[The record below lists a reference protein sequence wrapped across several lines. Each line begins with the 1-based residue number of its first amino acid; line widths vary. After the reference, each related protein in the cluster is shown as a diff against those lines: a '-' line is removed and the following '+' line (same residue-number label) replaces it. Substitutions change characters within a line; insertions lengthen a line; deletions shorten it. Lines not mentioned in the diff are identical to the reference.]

1 MNCRYLDP
9 FLGRPHTTSME
20 EQSKV
25 VNLSQVRKDCLHLIV
40 IDYGRVQELD
50 VFGVILPLEHSMLV
64 VHVSDDRS

>member
-1 MNCRYLDP
+1 
-9 FLGRPHTTSME
+9 ME